1 MKMLQDQMQPEQFKR
16 LSEEGYFT
24 IRRSHR
30 FWSGNFTDQTIEQLL
45 TRQLKAPGGLAH
57 GRGLTPSTQAKFV
70 HVIPQCAPI
79 CNALED
85 FCGVQ
90 SRISEQHND
99 LRASASARDSDHFTT
114 FCNWLDLH
122 FPFSYASVDGLVSV
136 SSGIVAECS
145 ANAEDAYSIGK
156 NVADKL
162 TGKKYG
168 DVKLKRTDK
177 VISVSAAINSNLLL
191 MRVTCI
197 IKK

>member
-1 MKMLQDQMQPEQFKR
+1 MKMLPDQMQPKQLKR

-45 TRQLKAPGGLAH
+45 MRQLKAPGGLAH

-70 HVIPQCAPI
+70 HIIPQCAPI
-79 CNALED
+79 CNPLED

-90 SRISEQHND
+90 YRTSEQHND
-99 LRASASARDSDHFTT
+99 LRASTSARDSDHFKTLY
-114 FCNWLDLH
+114 NWLELH
-122 FPFSYASVDGLVSV
+122 SPFSYASVDGLVSV
-136 SSGIVAECS
+136 SSGIVAESS

-156 NVADKL
+156 NVANKP

-168 DVKLKRTDK
+168 DVKLKRTYK
-177 VISVSAAINSNLLL
+177 VISVSAAINA
-191 MRVTCI
+191 VTAW
-197 IKK
+197 